1 MSMYIYINYLNIFLI
16 YGEKIGTRAGSKSR
30 PGEPKI
36 AEPSPLGAPLL
47 WALAWLSYAIAP
59 LEGEGTSDSL

>member
-1 MSMYIYINYLNIFLI
+1 MNCLNIFLI
-16 YGEKIGTRAGSKSR
+16 YGEKTGTRAGSKSR

-47 WALAWLSYAIAP
+47 
-59 LEGEGTSDSL
+59 